1 MDQSEI
7 HGIYNRIRKSE
18 TIFMV
23 LFVIRPTRRK
33 MLEKGV
39 QWVLQIRD
47 DSFFWENGSNKGNS
61 GIPLF
66 AIFTPNKGTVKIPS
80 REKALF
86 DYDYNL

>member
-1 MDQSEI
+1 MSRAGGHNFQYLESHLDQSEI

-47 DSFFWENGSNKGNS
+47 DSFF
-61 GIPLF
+61 
-66 AIFTPNKGTVKIPS
+66 
-80 REKALF
+80 
-86 DYDYNL
+86 